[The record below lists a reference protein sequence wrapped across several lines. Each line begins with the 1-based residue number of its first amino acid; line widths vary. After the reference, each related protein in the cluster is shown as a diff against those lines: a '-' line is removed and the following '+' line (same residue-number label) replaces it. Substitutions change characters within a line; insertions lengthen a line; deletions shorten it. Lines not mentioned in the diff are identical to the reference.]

1 VAKSS
6 LYFVREKHL
15 MSLAHQLTILSSVL
29 TSTAAGW
36 RGGAGR
42 AFFKQPAQRP
52 VLFDIENCPYCRMV
66 REAATALHLDLDIR
80 PCPKNGLRFRVHAIE
95 IGGRL
100 QFPLLQDSNT
110 GTVLYESGAIID
122 YLFRT
127 YADRPAPGMYQKTA
141 MHTACS
147 MLATATR
154 PTAGLR
160 ATASHAP
167 KQPLVL
173 WSFEA
178 SPYSRPVRE
187 LLCELEIPYTL
198 HNLGKEHW
206 TEIGPALQR
215 LKPGPY
221 VPKVGGKRE
230 GFMQQFGRVQL
241 PFLQDPNT
249 GAELFESEAIVA
261 YLTSTYAA

>member
-1 VAKSS
+1 
-6 LYFVREKHL
+6 

-42 AFFKQPAQRP
+42 AFFKQPALRP

-80 PCPKNGLRFRVHAIE
+80 PCPKNGTRYRMQAIE
-95 IGGRL
+95 IGGKL
-100 QFPLLQDSNT
+100 QFPLLQDPNN

-122 YLFRT
+122 YLFRA
-127 YADRPAPGMYQKTA
+127 YAKRSAPGMYKKTA
-141 MHTACS
+141 LHTASS

-154 PTAGLR
+154 PMAGLR
-160 ATASHAP
+160 AKPSRTP
-167 KQPLVL
+167 EQPLAL
-173 WSFEA
+173 WSFEV

-187 LLCELEIPYTL
+187 LLCELEIAYSL

-206 TEIGPALQR
+206 TEIGPAVQR

-230 GFMQQFGRVQL
+230 GFMREHGRVQL

-249 GAELFESEAIVA
+249 GVELFESEAILA
-261 YLTSTYAA
+261 YLQATYAA

>member
-1 VAKSS
+1 
-6 LYFVREKHL
+6 
-15 MSLAHQLTILSSVL
+15 MSFAHQLTILSSVL

-42 AFFKQPAQRP
+42 PSFKQPEQRP

-80 PCPKNGLRFRVHAIE
+80 PCPKNGTRFRAQAIE
-95 IGGRL
+95 IGGKL
-100 QFPLLQDSNT
+100 QFPLLQDPNT
-110 GTVLYESGAIID
+110 GTVMYESGDIID

-127 YADRPAPGMYQKTA
+127 YAKRAAPGMYKKTA
-141 MHTACS
+141 LHTAS
-147 MLATATR
+147 SYLASATR
-154 PTAGLR
+154 TGAGQR
-160 ATASHAP
+160 AKPSRAP
-167 KQPLVL
+167 EQPLVL
-173 WSFEA
+173 WSFEV

-187 LLCELEIPYTL
+187 LLCELEIPYSL

-206 TEIGPALQR
+206 TEIGPAAQR

-221 VPKVGGKRE
+221 VPKAGGKRE
-230 GFMQQFGRVQL
+230 GFMRAHGRVQL

-249 GAELFESEAIVA
+249 GVELFESEAIMA
-261 YLTSTYAA
+261 YLTTTYAA

>member
-1 VAKSS
+1 
-6 LYFVREKHL
+6 
-15 MSLAHQLTILSSVL
+15 MSFAHQLNILSSVL

-42 AFFKQPAQRP
+42 AYFKQPEQRP

-80 PCPKNGLRFRVHAIE
+80 PCPKNGTRFRAQAIE
-95 IGGRL
+95 VGGKL
-100 QFPLLQDSNT
+100 QFPLLQDPNT

-122 YLFRT
+122 YLFRA
-127 YADRPAPGMYQKTA
+127 YANRPAPASYKKTPL
-141 MHTACS
+141 HTAS
-147 MLATATR
+147 SLLASAT
-154 PTAGLR
+154 R
-160 ATASHAP
+160 ATAGMRVKPSRAP
-167 KQPLVL
+167 KKPLAL
-173 WSFEA
+173 WSFEI

-187 LLCELEIPYTL
+187 LLCELEIPYSL

-206 TEIGPALQR
+206 TEIGPAVQR

-230 GFMQQFGRVQL
+230 GFMQQHGRVQL

-249 GAELFESEAIVA
+249 GTELFESEAILS
-261 YLTSTYAA
+261 YLKANYAI